1 MTETATNTGRF
12 VWYDLMT
19 KDLEQ
24 SKAFYSGLFGWTT
37 KSMDMG
43 DKGKYD
49 MLHMGEMPI
58 GGMVALEGPGTEEV
72 PSHWMPYVQT
82 EDIEACLGRSTSGG
96 GTTCVPVTEIP
107 GTGSFAVIT
116 DPGGGAISAFQGT
129 PDHAQPIPDVPLPG
143 TFSWCE
149 LHADDP
155 EAAKTF
161 YGETFG
167 WNFKS
172 HDMGPMGTYTVITMG
187 TKEVGGIM
195 QRPPGSPGRQAW
207 MPYVSVEDVDADTTK
222 AGELGGTVIMPPMDI
237 PGIGRFSV
245 VQDPGGA
252 VFALY
257 KDAHGKGHGEAQAS

>member
-24 SKAFYSGLFGWTT
+24 SKTFYNELFGWTT
-37 KSMDMG
+37 KPQDMG
-43 DKGKYD
+43 AMGTYH
-49 MLHMGEMPI
+49 MLHAGETPI
-58 GGMVALEGPGTEEV
+58 GGMVVLEGPETAEV
-72 PSHWMPYVQT
+72 PAHWMPYVQT

-96 GTTCVPVTEIP
+96 GQTCVPVTQIP

-116 DPGGGAISAFQGT
+116 DPAGGAISPFQGAAE
-129 PDHAQPIPDVPLPG
+129 HQQPLPDVPPAG

-155 EAAKTF
+155 QAAKTF

-167 WNFKS
+167 WKFKS
-172 HDMGPMGTYTVITMG
+172 HDMGPMGTYTVITVG
-187 TKEVGGIM
+187 EKEIGGIM
-195 QRPPGSPGRQAW
+195 QRPPQSPGRQGW
-207 MPYVSVEDVDADTTK
+207 MPYVTVKDVDADTVK
-222 AGELGGTVIMPPMDI
+222 AGELGGTVSVPPQDI
-237 PGIGRFSV
+237 PGVGRFSIM
-245 VQDPGGA
+245 QDPGGA

-257 KDAHGKGHGEAQAS
+257 LDAHGH